1 MELENHHD
9 SENSLHIN
17 ESAKQALLEASKWGK
32 FLAILGFCFIGLI
45 VIVGISMGS
54 IMGKMG
60 GEAAAP
66 FASGAFALIYLVI
79 GAIYIFPVLYLYRFS
94 VHTKTALVDSNSEV
108 LASAF
113 DNLKSLYKFMGI
125 FSIITL
131 VLYALMIIGMVIG
144 KTMF

>member
-1 MELENHHD
+1 MELENQND
-9 SENSLHIN
+9 KENALQIN

-45 VIVGISMGS
+45 VVAGVSMGS
-54 IMGKMG
+54 IMGKIG
-60 GEAAAP
+60 GQAAAP

-79 GAIYIFPVLYLYRFS
+79 GVIYIFPVLYLYRFS
-94 VHTKTALVDSNSEV
+94 ANTKTALMDGNSEV
-108 LASAF
+108 LASGF
-113 DNLKSLYKFMGI
+113 ENLKSLYKFMGI

-131 VLYALMIIGMVIG
+131 ALYALMIIGMVIG